1 MSQLHAGQDT
11 KPQEGD
17 STSRGPR
24 PGARLGSLSSCQRG
38 VPRRALCGLVA
49 LAGTS
54 LHAGLGP
61 EDNLAGCREA
71 AGAGGAESGVTGHR
85 ERVEGVG
92 VRKESGTFAR
102 AALQSGAAVP
112 PGWKVCFKHL
122 RKLSVV
128 TQAILNVKNISSVK
142 GVKDFPGRLGCV
154 STQALFAVA
163 TFQGNFSAPRWT
175 HGGRL
180 RGSRMGRWARRHLT
194 F

>member
-38 VPRRALCGLVA
+38 VPRRASCGLVA

-71 AGAGGAESGVTGHR
+71 ARAGGAESGSR
-85 ERVEGVG
+85 GVG
-92 VRKESGTFAR
+92 K
-102 AALQSGAAVP
+102 
-112 PGWKVCFKHL
+112 GWKEWESE
-122 RKLSVV
+122 RK
-128 TQAILNVKNISSVK
+128 A
-142 GVKDFPGRLGCV
+142 
-154 STQALFAVA
+154 
-163 TFQGNFSAPRWT
+163 
-175 HGGRL
+175 GRL
-180 RGSRMGRWARRHLT
+180 RAPLCNPGRRYLWVGKSASSASGNFLWSHKQYLT
-194 F
+194 LRIFPR